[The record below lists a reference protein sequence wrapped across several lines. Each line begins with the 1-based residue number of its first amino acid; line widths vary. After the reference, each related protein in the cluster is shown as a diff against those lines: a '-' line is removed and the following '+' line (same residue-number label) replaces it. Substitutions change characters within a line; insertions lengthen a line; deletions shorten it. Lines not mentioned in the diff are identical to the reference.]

1 LSADYFAIAE
11 EAAEWIAARIDG
23 RKPRLGI
30 VLGSAFGAFADR
42 PADAVKLDY
51 GEVPHFR
58 KPTVDGH
65 AGTLVVGTIE
75 GLEVAVLGGRT
86 HCYEGYSAAQVA
98 IPVRTLARLGV
109 EAVVLTNAAG
119 GVNTSFEVGD
129 LMVIDDHINL
139 LGDNPLRG
147 TNEARF
153 GPRFPDLTFTY
164 DAEFCATFDRVA
176 ASAAIPLRHGVY
188 ASVLGPSY
196 ETPAEVRMLAALGV
210 DAVGMSTVPEAIAAR
225 HCGLRVAGVSCIT
238 NAAAGLS
245 GAPLVHEDVMEQASN
260 AAGAFAVL
268 LEGLCREH
276 AHGARTDNPG

>member
-1 LSADYFAIAE
+1 LSADYFALAE
-11 EAAEWIAARIDG
+11 ESAAWISDRIGG
-23 RKPRLGI
+23 RTPRLGI
-30 VLGSAFGAFADR
+30 VLGSAFGAFAEL
-42 PADAVKLDY
+42 PVDAVKLDY
-51 GEVPHFR
+51 DEVPHFR

-65 AGTLVVGTIE
+65 AGTLVVGAIE

-119 GVNTSFEVGD
+119 GVNQSFAVGD

-147 TNEARF
+147 PNDARF
-153 GPRFPDLTFTY
+153 GPRFPDLTYTY
-164 DAEFCATFDRVA
+164 DAEFRATIDRVA
-176 ASAAIPLRHGVY
+176 ERAGIPIRHGIY

-196 ETPAEVRMLAALGV
+196 ESPAEVRMLAMLGV

-245 GAPLVHEDVMEQASN
+245 GAPLVHEDVMEQAAN

-276 AHGARTDNPG
+276 AHGARTHKPR